1 MHAENYFGP
10 ACRSKPGGG
19 LCASR
24 TPSRSVGYRSA
35 AGMDLIR
42 NPAAA
47 VLDLTLIGPQME
59 KEKARQTTSIMIAV
73 KSDLAARRQPVA
85 APRPRPELSIWQ
97 RR

>member
-47 VLDLTLIGPQME
+47 VPRSYSDPLPKGKGELGETI
-59 KEKARQTTSIMIAV
+59 SIMIAV
-73 KSDLAARRQPVA
+73 KSDLAAPPQPKA
-85 APRPRPELSIWQ
+85 APLWPRFSPWQ
-97 RR
+97 HH